1 MAELSARCCWPAGLL
16 NVLADISGMLDPYM
30 EASVHH
36 LRASIKEVIATP
48 KPEPL
53 PAPVAAAAALKAAP
67 KAAPPVPPPPRPGRS
82 SAPPPPPPGKTAFL
96 DAWLVC

>member
-1 MAELSARCCWPAGLL
+1 MTALSARRCWHAGLL

-48 KPEPL
+48 EPL
-53 PAPVAAAAALKAAP
+53 PAPAPAAAAAAP
-67 KAAPPVPPPPRPGRS
+67 KAAAPVPPPPRPGRPS
-82 SAPPPPPPGKTAFL
+82 VPPPPPPGKPASFG
-96 DAWLVC
+96 AWLAC

>member
-1 MAELSARCCWPAGLL
+1 MELSTRHCWHAGLL

-53 PAPVAAAAALKAAP
+53 PAPDAAAAAPKAAP
-67 KAAPPVPPPPRPGRS
+67 RAAPPVPPPPRPGRP
-82 SAPPPPPPGKTAFL
+82 SAPPPPPPGKPASF